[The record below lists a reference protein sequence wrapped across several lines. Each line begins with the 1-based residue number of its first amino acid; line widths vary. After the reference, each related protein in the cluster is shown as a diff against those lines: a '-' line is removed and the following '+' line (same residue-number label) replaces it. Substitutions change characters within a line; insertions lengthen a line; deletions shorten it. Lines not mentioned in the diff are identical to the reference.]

1 MRQKNGTGGQTMKKQ
16 EFKFMNE
23 LLLKLTV
30 AADDKLFLLNALAG
44 VSYDIQNL
52 EKNGVTS
59 PEIESIK
66 KILDDV
72 FNRFLEDRQ

>member
-1 MRQKNGTGGQTMKKQ
+1 MKKQ

-30 AADDKLFLLNALAG
+30 AVDDKLFLLNALAG